1 MAFDGKQKIDYLNYF
16 MNELLENVIHDRV
29 FYFIDCL
36 IHKRGV
42 HREGDTKL
50 RKIDFEVFEILKI
63 DEGSIKDLFTDNQK
77 SHFRTEAK
85 RLQ

>member
-1 MAFDGKQKIDYLNYF
+1 
-16 MNELLENVIHDRV
+16 MNELLENVINDRI
-29 FYFIDCL
+29 FYFVDCL

-50 RKIDFEVFEILKI
+50 RKIDLEVFEILKTN
-63 DEGSIKDLFTDNQK
+63 ETLTKELFTDNQK
-77 SHFRTEAK
+77 SILRTESK